1 MQMRWYNNTILV
13 YKNTNVY
20 MDTFK
25 NAPIWYMMIWYDMIW
40 YDNAICH
47 GIWYEIWYMWYE
59 IWCDMRPYDVAYEW
73 YGMVWCYIHCW
84 EKGEIGC
91 HTPYLSIFA
100 HSVCCV
106 CVCVCLVVVGWVGVG
121 CLRRCMDTLGPL
133 IFSSAT
139 TGGCLNNPISYS
151 GKYAA
156 CWAYFMRHH
165 GLRPTAVSHPFSS
178 LHISL
183 CLAGVNHYQRITIL
197 RIVFQKLAIPGAF
210 FVFFLLSFP
219 LTFVWL
225 VCYCS
230 LRLYFSPGNYS

>member
-1 MQMRWYNNTILV
+1 
-13 YKNTNVY
+13 
-20 MDTFK
+20 
-25 NAPIWYMMIWYDMIW
+25 MIW

-47 GIWYEIWYMWYE
+47 GIWYEIWYE
-59 IWCDMRPYDVAYEW
+59 IWCDMRSYDVAYEW
-73 YGMVWCYIHCW
+73 YEMVWCYIQCW
-84 EKGEIGC
+84 EKGKIGC
-91 HTPYLSIFA
+91 HTPYLTIFA

-106 CVCVCLVVVGWVGVG
+106 CVCVSGGGWMGRCGVSKTVHG
-121 CLRRCMDTLGPL
+121 HLGPFRL

-151 GKYAA
+151 GKCAV

-165 GLRPTAVSHPFSS
+165 GLRPTAMSHTLSS
-178 LHISL
+178 LHISV

-197 RIVFQKLAIPGAF
+197 RIIFQKLALPGAF

>member
-1 MQMRWYNNTILV
+1 MTI
-13 YKNTNVY
+13 Y
-20 MDTFK
+20 D
-25 NAPIWYMMIWYDMIW
+25 MIWYDMIW
-40 YDNAICH
+40 YDIIWYDMIWC
-47 GIWYEIWYMWYE
+47 GIWVIWN
-59 IWCDMRPYDVAYEW
+59 
-73 YGMVWCYIHCW
+73 GMMLYTLLGKSRNW
-84 EKGEIGC
+84 
-91 HTPYLSIFA
+91 LSYPLSYHFCTQ
-100 HSVCCV
+100 CCV
-106 CVCVCLVVVGWVGVG
+106 ASGVLGLCVCLALVVWVGVG
-121 CLRRCMDTLGPL
+121 CLRRCMVTLGPL

-165 GLRPTAVSHPFSS
+165 GLRPTAVSHPFCS

-197 RIVFQKLAIPGAF
+197 RIVFQKLVLPGAF

-225 VCYCS
+225 VCYFS
-230 LRLYFSPGNYS
+230 LRLYFNPGNYS

>member
-1 MQMRWYNNTILV
+1 MSWNMVWN
-13 YKNTNVY
+13 
-20 MDTFK
+20 
-25 NAPIWYMMIWYDMIW
+25 MIWDM
-40 YDNAICH
+40 
-47 GIWYEIWYMWYE
+47 MWYE
-59 IWCDMRPYDVAYEW
+59 TIWCGIWVIW
-73 YGMVWCYIHCW
+73 NGMMLYTLLGKRGNW
-84 EKGEIGC
+84 
-91 HTPYLSIFA
+91 LSYPLSF
-100 HSVCCV
+100 HFCTQCVLRLVCCV
-106 CVCVCLVVVGWVGVG
+106 CVCVCLVVGGWVGVG

-183 CLAGVNHYQRITIL
+183 CLARVNHYQRITIF